1 MQIKLFHPN
10 HTKQWL
16 GCFCKAKKPLSS
28 VGLLHIKTAVF
39 FTAVKLFS
47 NYSNPTLFGFNF
59 MPGPIVVATTQDLMY
74 CPLLAAG
81 FAFTIALS
89 NVSKF

>member
-1 MQIKLFHPN
+1 MLLFIN
-10 HTKQWL
+10 T
-16 GCFCKAKKPLSS
+16 
-28 VGLLHIKTAVF
+28 KTAMLN
-39 FTAVKLFS
+39 TAVKLFS
-47 NYSNPTLFGFNF
+47 NYSNPTLFEFNF